1 MLPATLCS
9 TQPLTFTSSVE
20 GIVMYK
26 CRHGIVL
33 LCLHAV
39 ITHQLTQLNIQGLS
53 ALQTLALEHNWTWA
67 KIHTASIL

>member
-1 MLPATLCS
+1 
-9 TQPLTFTSSVE
+9 
-20 GIVMYK
+20 MYK